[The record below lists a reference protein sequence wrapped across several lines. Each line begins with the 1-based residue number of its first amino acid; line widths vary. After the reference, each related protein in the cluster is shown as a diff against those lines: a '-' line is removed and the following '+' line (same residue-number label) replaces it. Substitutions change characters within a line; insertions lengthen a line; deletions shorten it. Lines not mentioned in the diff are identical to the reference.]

1 MQVRILS
8 VALLSREAEGNR
20 EELHMATKTLPCRLH
35 GGTFTIVAK
44 RGRPPVKCGGDY
56 PQCTKAGTVKT
67 EHVSRSLKSGWC
79 KCNVI
84 NGKVAHERGVEG
96 CKYYAP
102 VEPEVVK
109 AEKTTTLRQLKR
121 HVQNEVTKAH
131 GRRAVVAQTSRKASE
146 HGEGGTGTNYAVQAD
161 SVAVKDP
168 GDGKRVDRN
177 AILSATVA
185 HAMAAKAKLEAQGW
199 TCEGRGWVDPV
210 EINGK
215 AMGGV
220 PWAELIAARGEEMI
234 TLRWSGD
241 KLVDQ
246 QYSLWDMEQ
255 PHKNEM
261 PEEGI
266 SSEFDE
272 YTDKELVARMAGQKV
287 TWWNKLGKNKES
299 AFCPDTVKVAHA
311 YNGVGD
317 ETPADRIITICD
329 RGSGGFRSFRV
340 GQLLK
345 IG

>member
-1 MQVRILS
+1 
-8 VALLSREAEGNR
+8 
-20 EELHMATKTLPCRLH
+20 MAMRTLPCRLH
-35 GGTFTIVAK
+35 GGNFTIEAK
-44 RGRPPVKCGGDY
+44 RGRPPTKCGGDY
-56 PQCTKAGTVKT
+56 PACTKAGTVKP
-67 EHVSRSLKSGWC
+67 ERVSRSLKSGWC
-79 KCNVI
+79 RCNEQG
-84 NGKVAHERGVEG
+84 NEPHERGIEG

-102 VEPEVVK
+102 VEPEVAK
-109 AEKTTTLRQLKR
+109 AERPRKTAQKPRTAVKP
-121 HVQNEVTKAH
+121 
-131 GRRAVVAQTSRKASE
+131 VVATE
-146 HGEGGTGTNYAVQAD
+146 
-161 SVAVKDP
+161 DP
-168 GDGKRVDRN
+168 GDGKRVDRR
-177 AILSATVA
+177 AILAATVA
-185 HAMAAKAKLEAQGW
+185 LAMEAKAKLEAQGW

-215 AMGGV
+215 DMGGV
-220 PWAELIAARGEEMI
+220 PYAELIAARGEERI
-234 TLRWSGD
+234 TLHWSGD
-241 KLVDQ
+241 KLVSQ

-255 PHKNEM
+255 PQKNDM

-272 YTDKELVARMAGQKV
+272 YTDKELVARMAGQRV
-287 TWWNKLGKNKES
+287 TWWNKLGKNKET

>member
-1 MQVRILS
+1 
-8 VALLSREAEGNR
+8 
-20 EELHMATKTLPCRLH
+20 MATKTLPCRLH
-35 GGTFTIVAK
+35 GGTFTIEAK

-56 PQCTKAGTVKT
+56 PACSKAGTVKP
-67 EHVSRSLKSGWC
+67 EHVSRSAKSGWC
-79 KCNVI
+79 KCANRP
-84 NGKVAHERGVEG
+84 GLPPSHARGVEG
-96 CKYYAP
+96 CKYYTP
-102 VEPEVVK
+102 VDPEV
-109 AEKTTTLRQLKR
+109 AKTERVSLRRLKR
-121 HVQNEVTKAH
+121 DVQNAVTEAH
-131 GRRAVVAQTSRKASE
+131 GRRARAAQKPRKPLDQVHTPEETREAKAATQR
-146 HGEGGTGTNYAVQAD
+146 GNQ
-161 SVAVKDP
+161 
-168 GDGKRVDRN
+168 

-185 HAMAAKAKLEAQGW
+185 LAMEAKAKLEAQGW

-215 AMGGV
+215 AMGGT

-234 TLRWSGD
+234 TLRWTGD

-272 YTDKELVARMAGQKV
+272 YTDKELVARMAGQRV
-287 TWWNKLGKNKES
+287 TWWNKLGKNKET